1 MEQAG
6 LGVVPGGSPS
16 PALTLCPSPVPC
28 ERRKGA
34 GRSRSTFT
42 CAAQDSSQGSR
53 AAAGGGGGGEREEE
67 AQEKHG
73 MRSVRLSVPPSP
85 HSFLPAANREQ
96 SGSPA
101 RKSMQIFLA
110 WEENRSGTA
119 KGGGGYPK

>member
-1 MEQAG
+1 MW
-6 LGVVPGGSPS
+6 
-16 PALTLCPSPVPC
+16 
-28 ERRKGA
+28 
-34 GRSRSTFT
+34 
-42 CAAQDSSQGSR
+42 
-53 AAAGGGGGGEREEE
+53 EEE
-67 AQEKHG
+67 AQEEHC

-119 KGGGGYPK
+119 RGGGGVGTQNEAPPSAPRLPA